1 MWRAT
6 STVSALLPVARRQ
19 RGPTRSCG
27 RCISSRWRELGRRK
41 SLLQVEAVVAPE
53 LLRWR
58 RHPSLALDALQ
69 ECAAHR
75 PDLVNVLLQVIRL
88 HANLD
93 VRHCNAAIS
102 SLARKK
108 HWQHALGIFD
118 EMPALAVSPTVVSFN
133 AAISSCERRGLWPMA
148 LQFFAAMEAR
158 ELQPDVISHNAGISA
173 CEKGSSW
180 IMACQIFH
188 RMCEVRLSPTN
199 VSYSALI
206 TAFQKV
212 AHWTLALASLNEIP
226 DPDVVCYNTTMTA
239 CDRGSA
245 WPWAL
250 QLFAAA
256 PRATRSASS
265 FAAAMEAAEK
275 GSQWHVNLELLAQ
288 MRELQINADAGHY
301 TACISACE
309 RAREWQRALQA
320 FEDLPPTADLEEL
333 LKVVEACATDHR
345 QEAVSLFRGL
355 RDQQLQPSEATDRA
369 MSEAVGRLRKA
380 EGCQSTT
387 QTFRHGTYRRHFD
400 SIRRVGLLAGGGQG
414 QGFRNHVHFSPCEPG
429 DKRVISGMRSDA
441 QHCVFTVLVSSRGYD
456 CEIAIWID
464 LKRAI
469 ADNVPFYMSP
479 LLAGAGEAWCEGH
492 Q

>member
-118 EMPALAVSPTVVSFN
+118 EML
-133 AAISSCERRGLWPMA
+133 G
-148 LQFFAAMEAR
+148 
-158 ELQPDVISHNAGISA
+158 
-173 CEKGSSW
+173 
-180 IMACQIFH
+180 
-188 RMCEVRLSPTN
+188 
-199 VSYSALI
+199 
-206 TAFQKV
+206 
-212 AHWTLALASLNEIP
+212 
-226 DPDVVCYNTTMTA
+226 
-239 CDRGSA
+239 
-245 WPWAL
+245 
-250 QLFAAA
+250 
-256 PRATRSASS
+256 
-265 FAAAMEAAEK
+265 
-275 GSQWHVNLELLAQ
+275 
-288 MRELQINADAGHY
+288 
-301 TACISACE
+301 
-309 RAREWQRALQA
+309 
-320 FEDLPPTADLEEL
+320 
-333 LKVVEACATDHR
+333 
-345 QEAVSLFRGL
+345 
-355 RDQQLQPSEATDRA
+355 
-369 MSEAVGRLRKA
+369 
-380 EGCQSTT
+380 
-387 QTFRHGTYRRHFD
+387 RHGTYRRHFD

-429 DKRVISGMRSDA
+429 DKRVISGMR
-441 QHCVFTVLVSSRGYD
+441 YD

-479 LLAGAGEAWCEGH
+479 LLAGLEKTAFSWKLQGAANNLRGCCEAAALRQHLSARAGCAGRRAEEKVRAFGIDLKANFPNITWSSREPFGPLLTEEVPHASARPAEEDQDLQAIWDGFVQCSGSCGH
-492 Q
+492 R